1 MFNIRKLKFYK
12 LKVKSKISDKF
23 YKILSR
29 VEFTYNHRRALHP
42 SEVTSEDDE
51 MWLSKEIVPEEK
63 SSEECA
69 KRALR

>member
-1 MFNIRKLKFYK
+1 L
-12 LKVKSKISDKF
+12 LQ
-23 YKILSR
+23 
-29 VEFTYNHRRALHP
+29 VEFKYNHRRALHP

-51 MWLSKEIVPEEK
+51 MWLSKEIIPEEK